1 MECELCGK
9 NAELVRAKIEGTVIS
24 VCANCSRLGKTILEA
39 KPVQMKAR
47 PEIRI
52 DTIEINPR
60 FADIIKTARE
70 KAGLTREQLAEKVG
84 EKFAV
89 IERAEHGHRPT
100 DTASHKIE
108 KALGITLLG
117 YEQRDVKDIRSS
129 SKDLTIGDMAIIKKK
144 K

>member
-24 VCANCSRLGKTILEA
+24 VCVNCSRLGKTILEA

-47 PEIRI
+47 SEIII

-60 FADIIKTARE
+60 FADMIKTARE
-70 KAGLTREQLAEKVG
+70 TAGLSREELATKINEKL
-84 EKFAV
+84 AV

-100 DTASHKIE
+100 DAAAHKIE
-108 KALGITLLG
+108 KALGINLLG
-117 YEQRDVKDIRSS
+117 YEQKDVKDFKSS
-129 SKDLTIGDMAIIKKK
+129 NKDLTIGDIAIIRKKK
-144 K
+144 